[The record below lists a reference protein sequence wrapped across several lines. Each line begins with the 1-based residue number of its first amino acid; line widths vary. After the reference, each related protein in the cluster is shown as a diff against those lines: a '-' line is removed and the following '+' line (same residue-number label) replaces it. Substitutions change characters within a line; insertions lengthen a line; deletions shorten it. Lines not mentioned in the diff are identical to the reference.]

1 MSLSP
6 VEILRQQ
13 LREKFPQAHGL
24 RPGPEISQPPA
35 ADLFGAESFPIGGIS
50 EVIPAGPGAGLM
62 LLIAWL
68 LGDPEES
75 SLHPEMVLVDGA
87 DGFDPNSFTG
97 KACSKL
103 LWIRCI
109 AALPMLKAV
118 DLVVRDGNLP
128 FVLLDTTGL
137 SRRDLAA
144 LPASAW
150 WRLKQSAER
159 NGCRVVVLAHFPLVP
174 CAALRLT
181 LTAEL
186 SLRDFDRP
194 REELLQ
200 RLRPLDQRLR
210 QAT

>member
-1 MSLSP
+1 M
-6 VEILRQQ
+6 
-13 LREKFPQAHGL
+13 
-24 RPGPEISQPPA
+24 RPGPEISPEPPA
-35 ADLFGAESFPIGGIS
+35 VDLFGPEAFPAGAIS

-62 LLIAWL
+62 LLVAGL
-68 LGDPEES
+68 LGDPDTAS
-75 SLHPEMVLVDGA
+75 PHPEMVLVDGA

-97 KACSKL
+97 SACSRL
-103 LWIRCI
+103 LWVRCGT
-109 AALPMLKAV
+109 APQMLKAV
-118 DLVVRDGNLP
+118 DLIVRDGNLP

-137 SRRDLAA
+137 PRRDLTA

-150 WRLKQSAER
+150 WRLKQTAGR
-159 NGCRVVVLAHFPLVP
+159 HGCRVVVLAHFPLVP
-174 CAALRLT
+174 CVGLRLT

-186 SLRDFDRP
+186 TLRDFDCP